1 MSGHGLYWCYAARYA
16 NQSHQESES
25 GMAKREIIIHASGD
39 GNEWTASIYIDG
51 KKFSGIAA
59 LPRMATGA
67 ASSELGRVL
76 IKRCQ
81 LSHCGLSA

>member
-51 KKFSGIAA
+51 KRFSGIAA
-59 LPRMATGA
+59 LPAWQRVRLA
-67 ASSELGRVL
+67 AS
-76 IKRCQ
+76 
-81 LSHCGLSA
+81 